1 MRPNETHLCY
11 FIGHRNR
18 EQVTL
23 VDPEVVPSGENGAHH
38 LKRPRFNIAASAA
51 NGEWRDRLAPAVAA
65 MNLQFSEPH
74 TLSSL
79 GALVGMSRSAFAG
92 AFRASFGRAPMEFL
106 ASIRLNEAARLLRST
121 TLPLKAIGVQTG
133 YTSRSS
139 FTHAFHRAFGV
150 APGRFRGAEFSG
162 SDGNI
167 HVVAERLRGLS
178 QIRQEILWEVDV
190 FTGKVWWSDGT
201 FLALGYDGRRP
212 LVSDV
217 KHFHERIHPGERQR
231 VVEGMQA
238 ACVAGDLVWRDHF
251 RFRKAD
257 GNYATIDNACI
268 ILRNTAGAP
277 TRLIGVM
284 QPHGSNQKDQPLLA
298 ASRSPVG

>member
-1 MRPNETHLCY
+1 MTQKQAANNVSIDAEAVL
-11 FIGHRNR
+11 
-18 EQVTL
+18 
-23 VDPEVVPSGENGAHH
+23 SGAVGGYG
-38 LKRPRFNIAASAA
+38 LKRPRVTIAASAA
-51 NGEWRDRLAPAVAA
+51 NGERRDRFAPAVAA
-65 MNLQFSEPH
+65 MKLQFSEPH

-79 GALVGMSRSAFAG
+79 GAMVGMSRSAFAG
-92 AFRASFGRAPMEFL
+92 AFRAHFGRSPMEFL

-121 TLPLKAIGVQTG
+121 VLPIKAIGVQTG

-150 APGRFRGAEFSG
+150 APGRFRGSEFSG
-162 SDGNI
+162 PDVNI
-167 HVVAERLRGLS
+167 HAVAERLRCLS
-178 QIRQEILWEVDV
+178 QIGQEISWEVDV

-217 KHFHERIHPGERQR
+217 KHFHERIHPDERQR

-238 ACVAGDLVWRDHF
+238 ACIAGDLVWRDHF

-257 GNYATIDNACI
+257 GGYVTIDNACI
-268 ILRNTAGAP
+268 ILRNAAGAP

-284 QPHGSNQKDQPLLA
+284 QPHGRNEKP
-298 ASRSPVG
+298 RSLT